1 MININARWRISAA
14 AFVAAASLAGCNS
27 GSGGIGPPSTVAP
40 PPPTPPAQT
49 ADFSV
54 FAEKAFAANA
64 NSTPVSLDGV
74 TFTFDVNND
83 PGAFDTLIGS
93 GTFQ

>member
-1 MININARWRISAA
+1 MININAKWRIAA
-14 AFVAAASLAGCNS
+14 AAAVAAASVAACNN
-27 GSGGIGPPSTVAP
+27 GGGTVPPSTVSPVAP
-40 PPPTPPAQT
+40 PQV

-54 FAEKAFAANA
+54 FAENAFAANA
-64 NSTPVSLDGV
+64 DSTPVSLDGV

-83 PGAFDTLIGS
+83 PGAFDTLIAS